1 MSDEELFRVAAGI
14 AGQALDMQSQN
25 ALRAPLSKGA
35 EVLAAAIDAD
45 RITLR
50 GAFDAVDYFNG
61 VAKRF
66 VITAICEAVN
76 EDEEGREA
84 EKEGAR
90 RVRGHELAPTGW
102 LPPELR
108 CATYSGLGE
117 APKAIAAQPL
127 YPDFDESE
135 DEDLDEVA

>member
-61 VAKRF
+61 VAKPF
-66 VITAICEAVN
+66 VITAI
-76 EDEEGREA
+76 R
-84 EKEGAR
+84 
-90 RVRGHELAPTGW
+90 
-102 LPPELR
+102 
-108 CATYSGLGE
+108 
-117 APKAIAAQPL
+117 
-127 YPDFDESE
+127 
-135 DEDLDEVA
+135 